1 MGEDYYIEMD
11 GVKCDRKLIELAD
24 GAVSSAG
31 DGRISIADAK
41 ALFAA
46 VADHD
51 TYTDIEKATMKYIR
65 DNYNFTPEADA
76 WLRTEVRKW
85 AGTK

>member
-1 MGEDYYIEMD
+1 MGEDYYIDMD
-11 GVKCDRKLIELAD
+11 GVKCDRKLIKLAD

-41 ALFAA
+41 ALYAA

-51 TYTDIEKATMKYIR
+51 KYTDVEKATIKYIR
-65 DNYNFTPEADA
+65 ENYNFTVEADA
-76 WLRTEVRKW
+76 WFRTEVSQW
-85 AGTK
+85 TATK